1 MRLFIPTEFSNLDID
16 GKGFVYAT
24 NIDVGSKE
32 PIKRLNPSGE
42 DVLKRFGY
50 FPVAG
55 DIYYRRTVGP
65 SKFVDI
71 KVLGDGI
78 YSALDST
85 QGRVFTYDE
94 SGNLLYVYGGIGNQL
109 GVFKTPAA
117 IEQLGD
123 RQLVLD
129 RGRQA
134 SSCSSQPSS
143 GNRLTLPYATIIG
156 EDEEAERYWERVLQL
171 NANYDIAYIG
181 IGKAKL
187 MKGENKEALRYF
199 ELGMDRKN
207 YSVAYKRYRKS

>member
-71 KVLGDGI
+71 KVLGDGFTARSTLPRDA
-78 YSALDST
+78 YSPMMSPKPAVCLRRHRESA
-85 QGRVFTYDE
+85 GRV
-94 SGNLLYVYGGIGNQL
+94 
-109 GVFKTPAA
+109 
-117 IEQLGD
+117 
-123 RQLVLD
+123 
-129 RGRQA
+129 
-134 SSCSSQPSS
+134 
-143 GNRLTLPYATIIG
+143 
-156 EDEEAERYWERVLQL
+156 
-171 NANYDIAYIG
+171 
-181 IGKAKL
+181 
-187 MKGENKEALRYF
+187 
-199 ELGMDRKN
+199 
-207 YSVAYKRYRKS
+207 